1 MSENTNP
8 TAEQLVRNVTFSLQR
23 STVIPMPID
32 PTLSNEGE
40 AADAKAT
47 GDAIAAI
54 VAVKKVLGQSPDS
67 TGDVTSLNATMIPMT
82 SEEGA
87 QTISEAILGVQAQ
100 TADTILYVAGNADTV
115 KDVVDGIISDCTN
128 GCTDDEI
135 DAIFDDWGDDE

>member
-40 AADAKAT
+40 AADAKAV
-47 GDAIAAI
+47 GEAIAAI
-54 VAVKKVLGQSPDS
+54 VAVKKVNDQSPDS
-67 TGDVTSLNATMIPMT
+67 TGAVVINATQIPMT

-87 QTISEAILGVQAQ
+87 QTISDAILSVQAQ
-100 TADTILYVAGNADTV
+100 TADTILYVAGEADTV
-115 KDVVDGIISDCTN
+115 KSVVDGIITACTD

-135 DAIFDDWGDDE
+135 DAIFEEDEEE

>member
-8 TAEQLVRNVTFSLQR
+8 TAEQLVRNVTFRLQR

-54 VAVKKVLGQSPDS
+54 AAVKKVLGQSPDG
-67 TGDVTSLNATMIPMT
+67 TGNVEINATQIPMS
-82 SEEGA
+82 SETGA
-87 QTISEAILGVQAQ
+87 QTISEAVLNVQAQ
-100 TADTILYVAGNADTV
+100 TADTIYYVSGETETV
-115 KDVVDGIISDCTN
+115 KSVVDGIITACTD
-128 GCTDDEI
+128 GCTDEEIDEI
-135 DAIFDDWGDDE
+135 FEEDEEA

>member
-8 TAEQLVRNVTFSLQR
+8 TAEQLVRNVTFRLQR

-54 VAVKKVLGQSPDS
+54 AAVKKVLNQSPDG
-67 TGDVTSLNATMIPMT
+67 TGNVTINATQIPMSAET
-82 SEEGA
+82 GA
-87 QTISEAILGVQAQ
+87 QTISEAVLGVQAQ
-100 TADTILYVAGNADTV
+100 TADTIYYVAGETDTV
-115 KDVVDGIISDCTN
+115 KSVVDGIITACTD
-128 GCTDDEI
+128 GCTEDEI
-135 DAIFDDWGDDE
+135 DEIFEDWEDEEA

>member
-23 STVIPMPID
+23 SSVIPMPID

-47 GDAIAAI
+47 GEAIAAI
-54 VAVKKVLGQSPDS
+54 VAVKKVLGQIPDE
-67 TGDVTSLNATMIPMT
+67 TGDVKTLNATMIPMT

-100 TADTILYVAGNADTV
+100 TADTILYVAGETDTV
-115 KDVVDGIISDCTN
+115 KSVVDGIITACTD

-135 DAIFDDWGDDE
+135 DAIFEEDEEE

>member
-40 AADAKAT
+40 AADAKAV

-54 VAVKKVLGQSPDS
+54 VAVKKVNAQSPDS
-67 TGDVTSLNATMIPMT
+67 AGAVVINATQIPMT
-82 SEEGA
+82 SDEGA

-100 TADTILYVAGNADTV
+100 TADTILYVAGSADTV

-135 DAIFDDWGDDE
+135 DAIFDDWGDEE

>member
-23 STVIPMPID
+23 SNVIPMPID

-40 AADAKAT
+40 AADAKAV
-47 GDAIAAI
+47 GEAIAAI
-54 VAVKKVLGQSPDS
+54 VAVKKVNDQSPDS
-67 TGDVTSLNATMIPMT
+67 AGAVVINATQIPMT

-100 TADTILYVAGNADTV
+100 TADTILYVAGETDTV
-115 KDVVDGIISDCTN
+115 KSVVDGIITACTD

-135 DAIFDDWGDDE
+135 DAIFEEDEEE

>member
-8 TAEQLVRNVTFSLQR
+8 TAEELVRNVTFSLQR
-23 STVIPMPID
+23 EAVIPMPID

-54 VAVKKVLGQSPDS
+54 AAVKKVLGQSPDG
-67 TGDVTSLNATMIPMT
+67 TGDVTINATQIPMSAET
-82 SEEGA
+82 GA
-87 QTISEAILGVQAQ
+87 QTISEAVQGVQAQ
-100 TADTILYVAGNADTV
+100 TADTIYYVSGETETV
-115 KDVVDGIISDCTN
+115 KTVVDGVIDACTD

-135 DAIFDDWGDDE
+135 DEIFEDWEDEEA

>member
-47 GDAIAAI
+47 GEAIAAI
-54 VAVKKVLGQSPDS
+54 VAVKKVLGQSPDE
-67 TGDVTSLNATMIPMT
+67 TGDVKTLNATMIPMT

-100 TADTILYVAGNADTV
+100 TADTILYVAGEADTV
-115 KDVVDGIISDCTN
+115 KSVVDGIITACTD